1 MLTSLNAWLMVG
13 GFLLL
18 LSGAVLLFLN
28 LLIWLLV
35 RKAEPVWSFL
45 RSVSRSMKEG
55 AADNPDMKRLVSA
68 HPVFFG
74 FIKRRLNREVF
85 SGLPAT
91 LLGLAFCYVFFLYLG
106 SVEDFLT
113 ADPIVIADARIANLL
128 YSFRNPLLTRMMLW
142 VTLLGKWQVCA
153 GATLSISA
161 ILLFRGPMAHAIGLW
176 VSVLGSVLFSQLGK
190 MAFHRPR
197 PPVAEYIESTWSF
210 PSGHATIS
218 TALYGFIIFLI
229 WRFGRNWKTGILTS
243 SFLTFVILSIGFSR
257 LYLGVHY
264 LSDVWSGYLVGLL
277 WLIIGLS
284 VAEVLGSR
292 PKTSGSG
299 AVFLQR
305 YARTISTGIGV
316 LLAIF
321 YLVTGLNYDPPK
333 NVVPSTPGVVVT
345 GDILKAFA
353 DKNLSPATETITGG
367 PQEPMSF
374 IILARDEEQLIE
386 TFSGAK
392 WFLAASDSLPAL
404 VTAARSALYN
414 LQDTVAPM
422 TPSFWEGRPHDYGF
436 QKPLPDTGLRKRHH
450 ARFWKTPFTD
460 ASGRKYFVG
469 TASLD
474 NGMKWLIT
482 HIISPD
488 LDTEREFLFH
498 DLVSTGEVKVI
509 GKEVLVGPSLGKN
522 FAGDPFFTDGMIY
535 ILDLAE

>member
-1 MLTSLNAWLMVG
+1 MTTSLSAWLMVG
-13 GFLLL
+13 GFLLF
-18 LSGAVLLFLN
+18 LSAAVLVFLN
-28 LLIWLLV
+28 FVIWLFV
-35 RKAEPVWSFL
+35 RKAEPVWSFI
-45 RSVSRSMKEG
+45 RSVSRSMKKG
-55 AADNPDMKRLVSA
+55 AADNPDMKRLVSS
-68 HPVFFG
+68 HPIFFG

-85 SGLPAT
+85 TGLPAT

-106 SVEDFLT
+106 SVEDLLT

-128 YSFRNPLLTRMMLW
+128 YSFRNPLMTRVMLW
-142 VTLLGKWQVCA
+142 VTLLGKWQICA

-161 ILLFRGPMAHAIGLW
+161 ILLLRGRMTHAIGLW

-210 PSGHATIS
+210 PSGHATIA

-229 WRFGRNWKTGILTS
+229 WRFARNWKTGILTS
-243 SFLTFVILSIGFSR
+243 SFLTLIILSIGFSR

-292 PKTSGSG
+292 PKTDRSGPASR
-299 AVFLQR
+299 QR
-305 YARTISTGIGV
+305 YAGTVSKGILV

-333 NVVPSTPGVVVT
+333 NIVPSTPEVVVT

-353 DKNLSPATETITGG
+353 DKKLSPATETITGG

-386 TFSGAK
+386 TFSGAN
-392 WFLAASDSLPAL
+392 WLLADSDSLTAL
-404 VTAARSALYN
+404 VTAGRAALYN
-414 LQDTVAPM
+414 IQDTVAPM

-436 QKPLPDTGLRKRHH
+436 QKPLPGTGLRKRHH

-498 DLVSTGEVKVI
+498 DLVSTGQVKVL
-509 GKEVLVGPSLGKN
+509 GKEILVGPSLGKN